1 MKLVISKMGPK
12 VLFPW
17 DYIGKGTEGKVYK
30 KENYAYK
37 YYHGSS
43 YCTRLSLEETQ
54 FLESISTNR
63 ILLPRDTLYTYFG
76 KFKGYT
82 TCYIKNLGLI
92 HYMGLPT
99 SLILQDFH
107 LLSGDCKVL
116 GQKNIIIYDLMPRD
130 ERFRNYSFN
139 HGLYFVDPGKYHMD
153 FSLSDEEVV
162 LENIK
167 SVEKFLYHR
176 VISKYANE
184 VIGYGLYD
192 YDKLKQFKDI
202 MEESSGQLIN
212 YISSDIREE
221 SFGTYVKR
229 KIL

>member
-116 GQKNIIIYDLMPRD
+116 GQK
-130 ERFRNYSFN
+130 
-139 HGLYFVDPGKYHMD
+139 
-153 FSLSDEEVV
+153 
-162 LENIK
+162 
-167 SVEKFLYHR
+167 
-176 VISKYANE
+176 
-184 VIGYGLYD
+184 
-192 YDKLKQFKDI
+192 
-202 MEESSGQLIN
+202 
-212 YISSDIREE
+212 
-221 SFGTYVKR
+221 
-229 KIL
+229 ILLFMI